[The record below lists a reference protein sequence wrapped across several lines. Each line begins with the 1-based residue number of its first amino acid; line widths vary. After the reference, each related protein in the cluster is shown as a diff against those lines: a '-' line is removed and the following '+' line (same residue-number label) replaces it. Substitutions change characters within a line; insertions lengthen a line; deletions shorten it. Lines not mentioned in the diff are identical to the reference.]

1 MISRILLPILLMI
14 VLSDGYIW
22 MRYLRGRVALRKS
35 LMWFVPGFLMALFT
49 VFIAFQ
55 KDFAPAD
62 STLFNVYLFF
72 LGFIVVAKMLFGIS
86 SAVGWGLQRL
96 LNIRRN
102 YGNAVGLVVV
112 ALVWYVLLYGVF
124 VGFKRLE
131 VRHVVYTSRDLPAAF
146 DGYRI
151 VHFSDA
157 HVGTYGRGYSR
168 QLARAVDSI
177 NVEYPDMV
185 VFTGDL
191 QNMQPGE
198 VLPHEQTL
206 ARLNARDGVYSVL
219 GNHDYAQYIHAD
231 EAVKTA
237 NVRYIR
243 ESQRRMGWT
252 LLDNAHRVIRR
263 GADSIVIA
271 GMEND
276 GDGRHFPQKGDIA
289 RTLHGVSDS
298 SFVVMLQ
305 HDPTSWRRKILPQSG
320 AQLTLSGHTHAMQF
334 CLFGWSPSSLIYSEW
349 GGMFY
354 EGNRAIN
361 VSTGLGGFI
370 PFRFGVPGEIVVI
383 TLKREN

>member
-72 LGFIVVAKMLFGIS
+72 LGFIVVAKMLFVIS

-96 LNIRRN
+96 LNTRRN

-177 NVEYPDMV
+177 NVE
-185 VFTGDL
+185 
-191 QNMQPGE
+191 
-198 VLPHEQTL
+198 
-206 ARLNARDGVYSVL
+206 
-219 GNHDYAQYIHAD
+219 
-231 EAVKTA
+231 
-237 NVRYIR
+237 
-243 ESQRRMGWT
+243 
-252 LLDNAHRVIRR
+252 
-263 GADSIVIA
+263 
-271 GMEND
+271 
-276 GDGRHFPQKGDIA
+276 
-289 RTLHGVSDS
+289 
-298 SFVVMLQ
+298 
-305 HDPTSWRRKILPQSG
+305 
-320 AQLTLSGHTHAMQF
+320 
-334 CLFGWSPSSLIYSEW
+334 
-349 GGMFY
+349 
-354 EGNRAIN
+354 
-361 VSTGLGGFI
+361 
-370 PFRFGVPGEIVVI
+370 
-383 TLKREN
+383 